1 MIILGISSNILI
13 TFVSFLIPVFPIKL
27 IIGQHKIN
35 KVLIQT
41 YSINYVACSILLSL
55 TPLFF
60 REKYKTAPSPSLPS
74 AHTRPP

>member
-13 TFVSFLIPVFPIKL
+13 MFVSFLIPVFPIKL

-41 YSINYVACSILLSL
+41 YSINYVTCSILLSL
-55 TPLFF
+55 TLLFN